1 LIGFA
6 RARAGFRVL
15 ESKDFNVEI
24 YSLAAL
30 NSDSAGRRD
39 NRFYEVGFGMA
50 FNLLDPLRLT
60 IRAEGVEVKR
70 SLGGSLFDRRLRLEQ
85 EARF

>member
-1 LIGFA
+1 
-6 RARAGFRVL
+6 
-15 ESKDFNVEI
+15 
-24 YSLAAL
+24 
-30 NSDSAGRRD
+30 
-39 NRFYEVGFGMA
+39 MA